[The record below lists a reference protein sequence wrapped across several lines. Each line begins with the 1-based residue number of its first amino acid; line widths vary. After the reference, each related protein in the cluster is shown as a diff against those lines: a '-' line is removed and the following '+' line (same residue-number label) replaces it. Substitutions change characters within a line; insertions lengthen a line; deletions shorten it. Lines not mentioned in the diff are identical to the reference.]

1 MFIYLLPLITSA
13 MWGLSAVLDKMAM
26 VDMPMY
32 LVFLIGALLYT
43 ITAVIVLF
51 VNYKDL
57 QLQIKLNKISYK
69 SYIYA
74 ILAAL
79 TGFTIANLIY
89 YYSLKKIDKPHI
101 VACIAYTAP
110 IFAFIFGLLLLNHKF
125 SMYSLIGVI
134 ITVIGVIIVSSN
146 L

>member
-1 MFIYLLPLITSA
+1 MYIYLLPLITSA
-13 MWGLSAVLDKMAM
+13 MWGVSAVLDKMAM

-43 ITAVIVLF
+43 IAAVIIFF

-57 QLQIKLNKISYK
+57 RMQIKLNKISNK
-69 SYIYA
+69 SYMYA
-74 ILAAL
+74 ILAGI
-79 TGFTIANLIY
+79 TGFIIANLFF
-89 YYSLKKIDKPHI
+89 YYSIKNIHNTHT
-101 VACIAYTAP
+101 VATIAYTAP
-110 IFAFIFGLLLLNHKF
+110 IFTFIFALLLLNHKF

-134 ITVIGVIIVSSN
+134 ITVIGVVIVSLN